1 MSSKPNWGRPLA
13 LAAVLVV
20 LGSLSYWLVY
30 THKPKEDE
38 QDEQS
43 KKIAQL
49 SSDQGKGQDKA
60 KGKDAGKDRQIQT
73 ITLDNGTGTRLSV
86 ACLDV
91 ALQVCKPGSSPK
103 WEMAEPLK
111 VKADDSN
118 INAFISTLNNLNA
131 SDTISLKDETPE
143 KKVALLKEYGLDPAA
158 VAAGKTRSIQVETTT
173 GNLGLYLGQQHPIGD
188 GTFVVVEHTDA
199 GKKLTGQFDQNQV
212 YVIPSFIKTN
222 FDKPT
227 NFWREKKLL
236 TIGSHDVAAFHLKGT
251 HADVEG
257 TLQNGQWT
265 LRSQTSSKT
274 GSKIEELP
282 GDVESID
289 NMLNGVAFLVARD
302 FASDNKT
309 DAKAKAILH
318 GARPI
323 ITLSMEKA
331 KPATPQASPSP
342 GSSGTPAAATS
353 AEQST
358 PIVLTLFAKD
368 AHKEKNG
375 VVQVRLFATVSNQDP
390 LYEVESFAKDRM
402 DKEVKELRLS
412 KLITSMDRFTAKKL
426 MFEGGSL
433 SNPIRLAMK
442 DSKWTDSDNP
452 QTTID
457 SERVQSLLDK
467 LAGDKVQE
475 FIPLTKAPADVMKGE
490 STGLTLSLGDETSAA
505 KRKIVFWKVVDNSP
519 ENPKDKSSGKGKKGA
534 GFKLYAHD
542 LNSPRK
548 EIFLMDSSAAQGLPW
563 EKNSFVKAI

>member
-30 THKPKEDE
+30 NHKPKEEE
-38 QDEQS
+38 QEERN
-43 KKIAQL
+43 KKISQL
-49 SSDQGKGQDKA
+49 TST
-60 KGKDAGKDRQIQT
+60 KDETPIDGFGASKETQIQT
-73 ITLDNGTGTRLSV
+73 ITLDNGAGTRLSV
-86 ACLDV
+86 SCLDA
-91 ALQVCKPGSSPK
+91 ALKVCKPGSSPK
-103 WEMAEPLK
+103 WEMSEPLK

-118 INAFISTLNNLNA
+118 INSFVSTINNLNA
-131 SDTISLKDETPE
+131 SDTISLKDETAE

-158 VAAGKTRSIQVETTT
+158 VAAGKTRSLRVETST
-173 GNLGLYLGQQHPIGD
+173 GNLGIYFGQQHPIGD
-188 GTFVVVEHTDA
+188 GTFVVVEHA
-199 GKKLTGQFDQNQV
+199 PSGKKLTGQFDQNQV
-212 YVIPSFIKTN
+212 YVIPSFLKGN

-227 NFWREKKLL
+227 NFWRDKKLF
-236 TIGSHDVAAFHLKGT
+236 TIGSHDVAVFHLKGT
-251 HADVEG
+251 KADVEG

-265 LRSQTSSKT
+265 LKSKT
-274 GSKIEELP
+274 GKKVEELP
-282 GDVESID
+282 GDIESID

-302 FASDNKT
+302 FASDDKN
-309 DAKAKAILH
+309 DAKAKGILK
-318 GARPI
+318 GAHPI
-323 ITLSMEKA
+323 ITLSLEKS

-342 GSSGTPAAATS
+342 GSSGTPNAAAATQ
-353 AEQST
+353 A

-390 LYEVESFAKDRM
+390 LYEVESFAKDRT

-433 SNPIRLAMK
+433 SNPIRLGMK
-442 DSKWTDSDNP
+442 DSKWTDQDNP

-457 SERVQSLLDK
+457 SEKVQALLDK
-467 LAGDKVQE
+467 LSSDKVQE
-475 FIPLTKAPADVMKGE
+475 FIPLDKAPANVVKGE
-490 STGLTLSLGDETSAA
+490 ATGLTITLGDDTTPA
-505 KRKIVFWKVVDNSP
+505 KRKLVFWKVVD
-519 ENPKDKSSGKGKKGA
+519 GKPADKKGA
-534 GFKLYAHD
+534 GFKLYAQD

>member
-38 QDEQS
+38 QDEQN

-49 SSDQGKGQDKA
+49 SSEKGQDKS
-60 KGKDAGKDRQIQT
+60 KDRQIQT

-118 INAFISTLNNLNA
+118 INSLISTLNNLNA

-158 VAAGKTRSIQVETTT
+158 VTAGKTRSIQVETTS

-212 YVIPSFIKTN
+212 YVIPSYIKTN

-236 TIGSHDVAAFHLKGT
+236 TIGSHDVATFHLKDT

-265 LRSQTSSKT
+265 LQSKT

-289 NMLNGVAFLVARD
+289 NMLNGVAFLVAKD

-309 DAKAKAILH
+309 DAKAKAILR

-331 KPATPQASPSP
+331 KPATPSP
-342 GSSGTPAAATS
+342 GSSGTPAA
-353 AEQST
+353 EQPA

-442 DSKWTDSDNP
+442 DSKWADTDNP

-457 SERVQSLLDK
+457 SEKVQSLLDK

-475 FIPLTKAPADVMKGE
+475 FIPLAKAPADVKKGE
-490 STGLTLSLGDETSAA
+490 STGLTFSLGDETAPA
-505 KRKIVFWKVVDNSP
+505 KRKIVFWKVADNSL
-519 ENPKDKSSGKGKKGA
+519 ENPKDKSGKKGA

-563 EKNSFVKAI
+563 DKNSFLKVI